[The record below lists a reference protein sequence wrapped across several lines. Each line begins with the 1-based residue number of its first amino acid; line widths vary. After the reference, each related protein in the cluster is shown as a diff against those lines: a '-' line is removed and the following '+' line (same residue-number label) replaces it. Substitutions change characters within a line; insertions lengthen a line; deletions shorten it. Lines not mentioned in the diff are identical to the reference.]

1 MPLKLNLV
9 SRDPSGT
16 VYAAAFG
23 NATSKDFPTHEH
35 VYFETILGKNWMAH
49 RIVLDLDAVPFMDSS
64 AVGWMIHAQK
74 LFKESG
80 GYLALHSVQP
90 HVRNILSLLRID
102 RVIPIGKD
110 ADEAVELL
118 LERVKQLPARR
129 TQTVG

>member
-1 MPLKLNLV
+1 MLDLK
-9 SRDPSGT
+9 P
-16 VYAAAFG
+16 
-23 NATSKDFPTHEH
+23 
-35 VYFETILGKNWMAH
+35 
-49 RIVLDLDAVPFMDSS
+49 LDLDAVPFMDSS

-118 LERVKQLPARR
+118 QERMKQQPARR
-129 TQTVG
+129 TQAVG